1 MHPLSVA
8 ALSGFINLG
17 FCRLLQRGIALRIFR
32 LMILVV
38 ALNEALT
45 AAAKDEINLDK
56 VTPKAYYLD
65 QLLKGVPVV
74 MKSFV
79 EETGRFAL
87 AGWIPEYQEA
97 IYPLAYLATTK
108 EPQTQ
113 YTGDAQL
120 INAAMKG
127 GDALRDSQ
135 YEDGTVEFLKQDGS
149 SWGRIYP
156 QRLLTAFDSGW

>member
-1 MHPLSVA
+1 MHPPFVS
-8 ALSGFINLG
+8 ALSGFISLG
-17 FCRLLQRGIALRIFR
+17 FRRLLQRGITLRVFR
-32 LMILVV
+32 LIILVF
-38 ALNEALT
+38 ALKEALT
-45 AAAKDEINLDK
+45 AAAKDEINLDNIS
-56 VTPKAYYLD
+56 PKAYYLD
-65 QLLKGVPVV
+65 QLVKGVPVV

-108 EPQTQ
+108 EPATS

-135 YEDGTVEFLKQDGS
+135 Y
-149 SWGRIYP
+149 
-156 QRLLTAFDSGW
+156 